1 MREIFKVL
9 LIIKNSLIS
18 KHESVT
24 IKVQNPNNIFRILRL
39 LYDEG
44 FILTYIYDKKTNKIY
59 VKHNIYNNKSTLNIL
74 VLYNKVTYP
83 VFLKYTDLCAIHK
96 FGVDLLILSTTRGIL
111 PHYMAMKYK
120 IGGKLICY
128 IR

>member
-1 MREIFKVL
+1 VKEIFKAL
-9 LIIKNSLIS
+9 LTIKNSLIS
-18 KHESVT
+18 KHENVS
-24 IKVQNPNNIFRILRL
+24 IKVYNPNNIFKILRIL
-39 LYDEG
+39 YEEG
-44 FILTYIYDKKTNKIY
+44 FILTYIYDKKLNKIH
-59 VKHNIYNNKSTLNIL
+59 VTNNIYNNKSMLSVL

-96 FGVDLLILSTTRGIL
+96 FGVDLLILSTSRGIL
-111 PHYMAMKYK
+111 PHYMAMKYE